1 MAALLKIREAG
12 FAVAL
17 AGDKLSINPASAL
30 TSNQRE
36 FLKAHRAE
44 IIEELLAEAF
54 GLSACDRQKLL
65 TYLATI
71 GETDRESIDE
81 YLTECGK
88 DAVILARAL
97 QQADDC
103 LRINAGDVSGL
114 VQCSG
119 CRQLSGD
126 TCQRHGWRVVVH
138 KWRRCSDFEVL
149 QKTPVSELI
158 TCKACSHFQ
167 SYHLHGGGA
176 GVCGAGVQP
185 FGGCWWAETLH
196 ECSQWSRKDD

>member
-1 MAALLKIREAG
+1 MSALLKIREAG
-12 FAVAL
+12 FAVEL
-17 AGDKLSINPASAL
+17 VGDKLSINPASKL

-44 IIEELLAEAF
+44 IIEELRAET
-54 GLSACDRQKLL
+54 GTLSANDRQKLL
-65 TYLATI
+65 DYLAAI

-88 DAVILARAL
+88 DAAILARAL

-103 LRINAGDVSGL
+103 LRINSGDVSGM

-126 TCQRHGWRVVVH
+126 ICQRHGWRVVVD
-138 KWRRCSDFEVL
+138 KWRRCSDLEVL

-167 SYHLHGGGA
+167 SYQQHGGGA
-176 GVCGAGVQP
+176 G
-185 FGGCWWAETLH
+185 AEL
-196 ECSQWSRKDD
+196 